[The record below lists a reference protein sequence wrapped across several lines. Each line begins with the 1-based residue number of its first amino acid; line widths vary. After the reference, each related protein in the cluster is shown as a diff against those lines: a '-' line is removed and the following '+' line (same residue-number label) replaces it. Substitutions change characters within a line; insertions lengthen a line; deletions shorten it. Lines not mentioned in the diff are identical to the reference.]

1 MKSLKMLLA
10 SLAIVAL
17 GASGC
22 KKDATFSGIDHNMP
36 KPVGL
41 EYDELLSSDKAI
53 VVNWGSGETINA
65 GAKSYTVQICAG
77 EDEGVYSYDKDLSKD
92 IKAEEKLTCSFDK
105 FSKGNLYYIRVR
117 ANYPGSVLSDW
128 VYITLGQ
135 EGMKYAVEPGVGLVN
150 TKLAGI
156 SKITYSET
164 LSGATY
170 LGFDVEAD
178 ASSGAEEFLF
188 LLDSKKAST
197 PDVSNIQ
204 APDEKSTVFSELKA
218 KERYTLRGRA
228 RYTVEGK
235 TVYSIWCNASAVVG
249 EQTLRIFEVGK
260 GPVEE
265 VPPTARIKS
274 VTSSTAA
281 VEWSSNEFNDI
292 AGDVDTPWVIGI
304 YNDESCSSKIVS
316 WTLSANPS
324 DGVSASKK
332 LYEGQQPHFLFS
344 GLKPGTKYYF
354 QVKDG
359 NSDLSSKALEVE
371 TLPFQIVEVSDKKAA
386 PSEIIVAEDFG
397 ELVWGGD
404 LIGNNP
410 GYSST
415 KRASL
420 STMEHAEG
428 DHPVTGGHFYLTA
441 KDTEMGLF
449 NTLAMAVPST
459 RLKTWGAINEGP
471 ATSYTCARP
480 GYLKLGAS
488 KYMVHI
494 ATPVLS
500 SLNGIAKVQLS
511 FKAARYESDTKTAAV
526 YLVSSSNMGEQ
537 NALKDVSAA
546 PVIKFDLP
554 EDKQS
559 WAEYSFEVEGVTPTS
574 RIAIGCTRED
584 GSAAGAKQH
593 RMYVDD
599 IVIKLLE
606 YTGEIEPTPAPTN
619 LKVTP
624 KPTSLSV
631 SWDAVDGADK
641 YILEYKAADASSW
654 TSVSLTVNSHT
665 IEGLAAATIYDIRVL
680 AEKKGIKSE
689 YVSAKTST
697 TAASS
702 LIEEISTG
710 SELVEWLSN
719 ANSEATGEY
728 KIIADI
734 DMHGLSAVPAAG
746 FGGTLD
752 GQGHVIKNWKSTTPL
767 FTSNNGTIKN
777 IVIESSCKFFPATA
791 EFGTIVGDN
800 KGTVSSCENKAAI
813 TIADESM
820 STGLKL
826 GGIAGKSSG
835 LVEKCKN
842 SGKISLTGTSSAI
855 HSIGGVVGYFEGKE
869 GKVAVDNCENKADV
883 IFSITGTP
891 KNMYIGGVVGSSVV
905 NKSANMGNY
914 GVVKDCSSSGNVT
927 HRWTVSGGG
936 SYCNVGGVVGYIE
949 GDVENLTNTGV
960 VTLDSP
966 SDPAAVSTRPTLGG
980 VAGYVYY
987 NAKNC
992 VNKGKVFVRGAYSAG
1007 TKGNAGAGCMYQPT
1021 FGGVIG
1027 GIGSAE
1033 DKFSKSGSL
1042 VDCHNEGEL
1051 DIEFCQKSGGGTQS
1065 NVGAVAGYSS
1075 VPTEN
1080 CYNTGKAKFNSSA
1093 NANRL
1098 GGVIGYAVTKTLKNC
1113 YNDADLTCDARND
1126 ALETNATNKLGMQY
1140 YLGGIAGYVFKGA
1153 SVEGCENRENAVI
1166 TFTGCNNTKS
1176 LSYVGG
1182 ISGSYSDSFNMSGC
1196 QNKGKIVVD
1205 SKCSVCIGG
1214 IAGGFNGTMTGNVNS
1229 GKINVSKVLSPAG
1242 KESEVGGLIGY
1253 ANASLSGNTFSGT
1266 ISSTSSTVYIGG
1278 LAGGFNGDKQT
1289 WSGDTVSGTI
1299 TSTGIKG
1306 SILGRYRSGGKNL
1319 TLGADGAPETI
1330 KGELK
1335 TLDLC
1340 GDLKGSTITEANVV
1354 KE

>member
-1 MKSLKMLLA
+1 MKSFKMLLA

-22 KKDATFSGIDHNMP
+22 RKDAISSGIDHNMP
-36 KPVGL
+36 RPVGL
-41 EYDELLSSDKAI
+41 EYDEMLSSDKAI
-53 VVNWGSGETINA
+53 VVNWSSGETINA

-92 IKAEEKLTCSFDK
+92 VKAEEKLTCSFNK
-105 FSKGNLYYIRVR
+105 FSNGNLYYIRVR

-128 VYITLGQ
+128 VYITLG
-135 EGMKYAVEPGVGLVN
+135 GSDTKYAVEPGVGLVN
-150 TKLAGI
+150 PKAAGV
-156 SKITYSET
+156 SKITYSEA
-164 LSGATY
+164 LSGATA
-170 LGFDVEAD
+170 LGFDFEAAE
-178 ASSGAEEFLF
+178 ASSADELLF

-197 PDVSNIQ
+197 PDVSNVQ
-204 APDEKSTVFSELKA
+204 APDEKSTVFSGLKA

-228 RYTVEGK
+228 KYTVEGK
-235 TVYSIWCNASAVVG
+235 TVYSSWCNALAVVG
-249 EQTLRIFEVGK
+249 EQTFKIFEVGK
-260 GPVEE
+260 GPVGE
-265 VPPTARIKS
+265 VPPTARLKS
-274 VTSSTAA
+274 ATSSTVA

-292 AGDVDTPWVIGI
+292 AGDVDTPWVISI
-304 YNDESCSSKIVS
+304 YSDESCSNKIVA

-332 LYEGQQPHFLFS
+332 LYEGEQPHFLFS
-344 GLKPGTKYYF
+344 GLNPGTKYYF
-354 QVKDG
+354 KVKDG
-359 NSDLSSKALEVE
+359 NSDLTSEALEVE
-371 TLPFQIVEVSDKKAA
+371 TTPFTVVEVSDKKAL
-386 PSEIIVAEDFG
+386 PSEIILAEDFG
-397 ELVWGGD
+397 QLVWGGD

-415 KRASL
+415 KRSSL
-420 STMEHAEG
+420 STMEHASG
-428 DHPVTGGHFYLTA
+428 DLPVADGHFYLTV

-449 NTLAMAVPST
+449 NTLALSVPST
-459 RLKTWGAINEGP
+459 RLKNWGAINEGP

-500 SLNGIAKVQLS
+500 SLNGIAKVKVS
-511 FKAARYESDTKTAAV
+511 FKAARYESDLRTAAV

-537 NALKDVSAA
+537 NALKDASANIVS
-546 PVIKFDLP
+546 KFDLP
-554 EDKQS
+554 DDKHL
-559 WAEYSFEVEGVTPTS
+559 WAEYSFEIEGVTPTS

-584 GSAAGAKQH
+584 GSAAGSKQH

-599 IVIKLLE
+599 IVVTLLE
-606 YTGEIEPTPAPTN
+606 YTGEIEPTPAPSN

-641 YILEYKAADASSW
+641 YILEYKEASASSW
-654 TSVSLTVNSHT
+654 TSVSLTGNSHT
-665 IEGLAAATIYDIRVL
+665 IEGLAPATIYDIRVL

-689 YVSAKTST
+689 YVSTKTST
-697 TAASS
+697 TAAST

-710 SELVEWLSN
+710 NELVEWLNN

-728 KIIADI
+728 KIVADI
-734 DMHGLSAVPAAG
+734 DMQGLSAVPAAG

-767 FTSNNGTIKN
+767 FTSNSGTIKN
-777 IVIESSCKFFPATA
+777 IVIDNSCKFFPATA
-791 EFGTIVGDN
+791 EFGAIAGDN

-813 TIADESM
+813 IIADESM
-820 STGLKL
+820 SAELKL
-826 GGIAGKSSG
+826 GGIVGKSSG

-842 SGKISLTGTSSAI
+842 SGKISLSGTSSAT

-869 GKVAVDNCENKADV
+869 SKVAVANCENSADV

-905 NKSANMGNY
+905 NKSADMGNY
-914 GVVKDCSSSGNVT
+914 GIVKDCSNSGNVT
-927 HRWTVSGGG
+927 HRWTVSGSG

-960 VTLDSP
+960 VSLDSP
-966 SDPAAVSTRPTLGG
+966 SDPATVSTRPTLGG

-992 VNKGKVFVRGAYSAG
+992 VNKGKVYVRGAYSAG

-1027 GIGSAE
+1027 GIGNAE
-1033 DKFSKSGSL
+1033 EVFSKSGSL
-1042 VDCHNEGEL
+1042 VACHNEGEL
-1051 DIEFCQKSGGGTQS
+1051 DIEFCQKSRGGTKS
-1065 NVGAVAGYSS
+1065 NVGAVAGFSS

-1080 CYNTGKAKFNSSA
+1080 CYNIGKAKLNSSA
-1093 NANRL
+1093 NANYL
-1098 GGVIGYAVTKTLKNC
+1098 GGVIGYAMTKTLKNC
-1113 YNDADLTCDARND
+1113 YNDAELTCDARNEE
-1126 ALETNATNKLGMQY
+1126 LGTNTTNKLGMQY

-1153 SVEGCENRENAVI
+1153 SIEACENRENSII
-1166 TFTGCNNTKS
+1166 TFKGCHNTKS

-1182 ISGSYSDSFNMSGC
+1182 INGSYSGGINMSGS
-1196 QNKGKIVVD
+1196 QNKGKILVD
-1205 SKCSVCIGG
+1205 SKCAICIGG
-1214 IAGGFNGTMTGNVNS
+1214 LSGGFNGTMTGNINS
-1229 GKINVSKVLSPAG
+1229 GQISIANILSPSG
-1242 KESEVGGLIGY
+1242 KESEIGGLIGY
-1253 ANASLSGNTFSGT
+1253 ANATLSGNTFSGT
-1266 ISSTSSTVYIGG
+1266 ISSTASSIHVGG
-1278 LAGGFNGDKQT
+1278 LAGGFDGDKHV

-1299 TSTGIKG
+1299 TASGVKG
-1306 SILGRYRSGGKNL
+1306 SIIGKYRSGGKNL
-1319 TLGADGAPETI
+1319 TLGAEGAPETI

-1335 TLDLC
+1335 SWNLC
-1340 GDLKGSTITEANVV
+1340 GDLNGSTITETNVV